1 MSIIIRLLDFFQIK
15 VKVTKMCK
23 PIFVVLNIFL
33 SDMVAKSKWSM
44 KHIIFVNPEQLEL
57 DIICPFD
64 KQELDFQYITE
75 ETTKV
80 LPITFHN
87 KNNVD
92 VPVKLSILHVR
103 YESTEV

>member
-1 MSIIIRLLDFFQIK
+1 
-15 VKVTKMCK
+15 MCK
-23 PIFVVLNIFL
+23 PIFVVLNIHL
-33 SDMVAKSKWSM
+33 TDMVAKSKWSM
-44 KHIIFVNPEQLEL
+44 KHMIFVNPEQLEL
-57 DIICPFD
+57 GIIYPSE
-64 KQELDFQYITE
+64 KQELDFQYIAD

-103 YESTEV
+103 YKSFRV